1 MNGGQVNTLKLMNK
15 PVSFEIAKLLKEKGF
30 NEPCNQLYFDG
41 ELKDITVQKVSYDD
55 TLSSRY
61 YIAPTIAQVVMWL
74 YEKHG
79 VWIEV
84 RKSYLLHQFVAV
96 TKNPRVE
103 LSSKDSPT
111 EAYEGAIEYTL
122 KNLI

>member
-1 MNGGQVNTLKLMNK
+1 MEKHIE
-15 PVSFEIAKLLKEKGF
+15 FELAKLLKEKGF
-30 NEPCNQLYFDG
+30 DKPVYQYYRDE
-41 ELKDITVQKVSYDD
+41 EKIVI
-55 TLSSRY
+55 LSSPNNANQHGGGFVS
-61 YIAPTIAQVVMWL
+61 APTIAQVVMWL

-96 TKNPRVE
+96 TKNPRIE

-111 EAYEGAIEYTL
+111 EAYEAAIKYCLENII
-122 KNLI
+122 K